1 MNQLVPSG
9 RDLFLY
15 LSTVDNVLHHL
26 VVFSLKDL
34 YLERIQL
41 KVITLDKK
49 ARTLVTDHWIFTF
62 QSEDSVTY
70 LEKISG
76 QVSEHEVQ
84 EILMDGSE
92 SEAHCDQSLHE
103 DLKEKEDVEEYDADA
118 DSEGKGEE
126 YYESFVDKGGDSSP
140 SDEDL
145 KEKEDVEAY
154 DAYADSEGKGEE
166 YYESFVNTVG
176 DSSPSDEDLKE
187 KKMWRS
193 MMLTLTVKERARS
206 ILSHSL
212 TKWGVE
218 VQLMMTMILWRILL
232 MLKFQRVLL

>member
-1 MNQLVPSG
+1 M
-9 RDLFLY
+9 
-15 LSTVDNVLHHL
+15 
-26 VVFSLKDL
+26 
-34 YLERIQL
+34 
-41 KVITLDKK
+41 
-49 ARTLVTDHWIFTF
+49 
-62 QSEDSVTY
+62 TY
-70 LEKISG
+70 LEEVSG

-103 DLKEKEDVEEYDADA
+103 DLKEKEDVEEYDADT

-126 YYESFVDKGGDSSP
+126 YYESFI
-140 SDEDL
+140 
-145 KEKEDVEAY
+145 
-154 DAYADSEGKGEE
+154 
-166 YYESFVNTVG
+166 NTVG

-206 ILSHSL
+206 IMSHSL